1 MEDIFNKYYVGT
13 DESLQHCLIALK
25 EQGHSQMDAAKLLI
39 SQLKLTLREAD
50 VIVLNAKAWE
60 KEKDANVRFREG
72 FEKALLG
79 NEE

>member
-1 MEDIFNKYYVGT
+1 MQN
-13 DESLQHCLIALK
+13 CLIVLK
-25 EQGHSQMDAAKLLI
+25 EQGYPQMDAVKLLI
-39 SQLKLTLREAD
+39 GQLKLTLREAD

-60 KEKDANVRFREG
+60 KEKDANLRFREG